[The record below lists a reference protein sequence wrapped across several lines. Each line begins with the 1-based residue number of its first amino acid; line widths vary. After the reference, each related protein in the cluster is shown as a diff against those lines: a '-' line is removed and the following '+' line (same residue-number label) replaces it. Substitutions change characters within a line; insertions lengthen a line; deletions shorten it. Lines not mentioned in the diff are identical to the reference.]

1 MTPMLKLSFFGLFIY
16 VRYLKTVPS
25 ALEMIEIIFTI
36 PLTIY
41 NSSEQIN
48 SGLFSRAKS
57 SPRLVIFVK
66 CSPRLIKFSRSPRLV
81 NLNSLNFDMSRCN
94 TSRGFRGLF
103 VHCICSK
110 NDSFLSVF
118 TKAAFLSFAFFLQII
133 NCML

>member
-1 MTPMLKLSFFGLFIY
+1 MTPMLKLSFLGLFIY

-66 CSPRLIKFSRSPRLV
+66 CSPRLV